1 MFVHPI
7 TKKIKQMTI
16 KVKNYR
22 GYTFLFEKE
31 KNQYKV
37 SAIGFSTYWYQ
48 STPSVKEAIYN
59 MTKHD

>member
-1 MFVHPI
+1 
-7 TKKIKQMTI
+7 MTI

-31 KNQYKV
+31 KNQFKV

-48 STPSVKEAIYN
+48 STASVREAIYN
-59 MTKHD
+59 MTKHAE